1 MQRIRPDVDI
11 VLDLLKA
18 VLEAQ
23 PASSF
28 VQSLLIQY
36 QERGGLSKKQ
46 LQGLYHKAAKIKAIP
61 AGKLATLEAIL
72 LKRPNRYKSSLP
84 SAEPLYKKDEVTG
97 QMLESILE
105 KYPQHKRVLFFKSKY
120 DGNEVLTAAEM
131 AELQRFNKLL
141 GS

>member
-36 QERGGLSKKQ
+36 QERGGLSKNSCRDCIIRQPK
-46 LQGLYHKAAKIKAIP
+46 
-61 AGKLATLEAIL
+61 
-72 LKRPNRYKSSLP
+72 
-84 SAEPLYKKDEVTG
+84 
-97 QMLESILE
+97 
-105 KYPQHKRVLFFKSKY
+105 
-120 DGNEVLTAAEM
+120 
-131 AELQRFNKLL
+131 
-141 GS
+141 